1 MWERYTLVSLLW
13 AQKKIKEEL
22 AEQVVNS
29 LEWCQKR
36 AQLAEVQYYIYDK
49 AQYSHPDVAVTY
61 LYSSMKAGFNRAN
74 KRFSAGGN
82 NLEILP
88 KNAAINLEELSVA
101 ELFKLG
107 VASYTFMGRTEDKA
121 LAFRCFERIASLEP
135 FNLEMQNNLG
145 VLLFNGIGVVENIP
159 EALKYYRFAAT
170 QGNAEAQYN
179 LAGLYA
185 WGVSGEGIPRDESE
199 AKKWYRLAAVQGNGA
214 AQKSL
219 GCLLMK
225 NKSNAE
231 EVEEGL
237 VWGHRAAEQG
247 NIEALNFLKGF
258 YYEKTERH
266 EMEYSDWMKWD
277 KKIAMQG
284 EKGNASTL
292 GEKYM
297 VGRGVPKNKEEAIKW
312 FRVALKYGDKVDE
325 SLSPL
330 MSDAPSFEVRYHYSL
345 CKYRNQKKIVRLVKE
360 DRENFLQLLREDN
373 ILQQENLF
381 KVVQFISEVSS
392 QEELGQLLTEYL
404 PQLTFSQM
412 MKLFQSVVNLNKCY
426 FEEEKPEQDPVMD
439 IGLALFDVLM
449 RDKLII
455 REELISAVERDAFN
469 TMIYFTVSLFLN
481 SARESQNS
489 LRRNFACVYIKLLL
503 ISFFQISPE
512 CVVNDI
518 KDIEHLIEK
527 SEMTERLTPFTFR
540 H

>member
-1 MWERYTLVSLLW
+1 
-13 AQKKIKEEL
+13 
-22 AEQVVNS
+22 
-29 LEWCQKR
+29 
-36 AQLAEVQYYIYDK
+36 
-49 AQYSHPDVAVTY
+49 
-61 LYSSMKAGFNRAN
+61 
-74 KRFSAGGN
+74 
-82 NLEILP
+82 
-88 KNAAINLEELSVA
+88 
-101 ELFKLG
+101 
-107 VASYTFMGRTEDKA
+107 
-121 LAFRCFERIASLEP
+121 
-135 FNLEMQNNLG
+135 
-145 VLLFNGIGVVENIP
+145 
-159 EALKYYRFAAT
+159 
-170 QGNAEAQYN
+170 
-179 LAGLYA
+179 
-185 WGVSGEGIPRDESE
+185 
-199 AKKWYRLAAVQGNGA
+199 
-214 AQKSL
+214 
-219 GCLLMK
+219 
-225 NKSNAE
+225 
-231 EVEEGL
+231 
-237 VWGHRAAEQG
+237 
-247 NIEALNFLKGF
+247 
-258 YYEKTERH
+258 
-266 EMEYSDWMKWD
+266 
-277 KKIAMQG
+277 
-284 EKGNASTL
+284 
-292 GEKYM
+292 
-297 VGRGVPKNKEEAIKW
+297 VPKNKEEAIKW

-412 MKLFQSVVNLNKCY
+412 MKLFQSEVNLNKCY
-426 FEEEKPEQDPVMD
+426 FDEEKPEQDPVMD